1 MGFGGDKGD
10 NHRGERGVRVSHVV
24 WVVAV
29 KLLHKFPLGSPTS
42 WRTYQVSGGATSSV
56 SLVGGSLLLGISAS
70 SKGSTQSGGAYGS
83 RVRITSD
90 LMGMTIGGRNCR

>member
-1 MGFGGDKGD
+1 MW
-10 NHRGERGVRVSHVV
+10 GERGVRASHEV
-24 WVVAV
+24 WAVAV

-42 WRTYQVSGGATSSV
+42 RRTHQLSGGATSSMG
-56 SLVGGSLLLGISAS
+56 SVGGSSLLGISAS
-70 SKGSTQSGGAYGS
+70 SSGLTHLGGVYGG